1 MASIEEDLR
10 TGLAQQEAGKWADAL
25 GTFLGAVAKDPTNPQ
40 ALFRAGI
47 ALAHERRMDQSCE
60 LLRRSLEAN
69 PQFSDAAKALGG
81 VLLSLGRHR
90 EATQA
95 LERACEL
102 DPDSP
107 AVRCDLGTAY
117 AALGQ
122 FDRAISSYTKA
133 VVLKPGFAEAH
144 NKLGNLQRHQGLLE
158 KAALSYKRAIR
169 GDPRHSQAW
178 YNLGATLQMD
188 KNFPKALE
196 AYRQSLSIDPR
207 NASAENNMGLILKS
221 EGRTN
226 EAIDAFLRAIALK
239 PDYALAMINLGA
251 TLQVANR
258 PEDAIT
264 TLEAS
269 ITLNASDP
277 QAHSNL
283 GNAYVA
289 LNRPAEGLA
298 AYGKALE
305 LDPTSVDIRYN
316 IALSHLVL
324 GDLEQGWAG
333 YDLRLESE
341 AHRTKH
347 AYDAPRWHRG
357 ASLEGK
363 TLLVYAEQGLGD
375 TLQFIRYIPT
385 LQGMGATVVV
395 KAQASLKSLLTGQ
408 FGAAVVV
415 SADDPLPIHDLQC
428 PLMSLPGELG
438 TRVATI
444 PSEVPYLK
452 APAAKVDLWRKV
464 FAHAPGPKIG
474 LVWSGNP
481 KHQFDHN
488 RSVGVEVFAEM
499 TKEVPAHFFAIQKE
513 IRPADLAR
521 LPEFPWINDLSS
533 KIQSFEDTAAI
544 VEALDL
550 VITVDTSVAHL
561 AGALGKRTWVLLG
574 FAPDWRW
581 LLRRNDTPWYPS
593 ARLFRQTSL
602 GDWNS
607 VTHAVRS
614 ELATLAS

>member
-1 MASIEEDLR
+1 MASIDEDLR
-10 TGLAQQEAGKWADAL
+10 AGLAQQESGKWAEAL
-25 GTFLGAVAKDPTNPQ
+25 RSFLGVVARDPSNPQ

-47 ALAHERRMDQSCE
+47 ALAHEKRMDQSCE
-60 LLRRSLEAN
+60 LLRRSLDAD
-69 PQFSDAAKALGG
+69 PSFADAAKALGG

-90 EATQA
+90 EASQA

-107 AVRCDLGTAY
+107 AARCDLGTAY
-117 AALGQ
+117 AAQGH

-133 VVLKPGFAEAH
+133 VVLKPDFAEAH
-144 NKLGNLQRHQGLLE
+144 NKLGNLQRHQGLIE
-158 KAALSYKRAIR
+158 KAILSYKRAVR
-169 GDPRHSQAW
+169 ADPRHSQAW

-188 KNFPKALE
+188 KKFPRALE
-196 AYRQSLSIDPR
+196 AYKQSLAIDPR
-207 NASAENNMGLILKS
+207 NASAENNMGLILKA
-221 EGRTN
+221 EGQTN
-226 EAIDAFLRAIALK
+226 GAIDAFLRAIALK

-258 PEDAIT
+258 PQDAIT

-269 ITLNASDP
+269 ITLNPSDP

-283 GNAYVA
+283 GNAFVA

-298 AYGKALE
+298 AYEAALA

-324 GDLEQGWAG
+324 GNMDQGWTG

-347 AYDAPRWHRG
+347 AYGAPRWHRG
-357 ASLEGK
+357 VSLEGK

-375 TLQFIRYIPT
+375 TLQFIRYIPL
-385 LQGMGATVVV
+385 LQGMGAAVVV
-395 KAQASLKSLLTGQ
+395 KVQAALKALLTGQ
-408 FGAAVVV
+408 FGTAVVV
-415 SADDPLPIHDLQC
+415 SADDPLPAHDLQC

-438 TRVATI
+438 TRIATI
-444 PSEVPYLK
+444 PSQIPYLT
-452 APAAKVDLWRKV
+452 ASAAKVQVWRKV

-488 RSVGVEVFAEM
+488 RSVPVEMFAEM
-499 TKEVPAHFFAIQKE
+499 TKSISAHFFAIQKE
-513 IRPADLAR
+513 MRPADIAR

-544 VEALDL
+544 VAALDL

-561 AGALGKRTWVLLG
+561 AGALGIRTWVLLG

-581 LLRRNDTPWYPS
+581 LLGRDDSPWYPAS
-593 ARLFRQTSL
+593 RLFRQTAL
-602 GDWNS
+602 GDWAS
-607 VTHAVRS
+607 VSGAVRR
-614 ELATLAS
+614 ELGVLAP